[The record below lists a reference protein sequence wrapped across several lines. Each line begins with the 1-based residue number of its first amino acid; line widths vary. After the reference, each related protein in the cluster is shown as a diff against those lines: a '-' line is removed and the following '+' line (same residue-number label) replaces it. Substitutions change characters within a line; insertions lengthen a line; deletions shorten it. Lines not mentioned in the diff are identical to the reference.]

1 MEEENLDPS
10 DINRVNVDKVVES
23 YSGIFYLTK
32 KRKFHAETLG
42 LPLPKHKCSDSSFSS
57 DIVSPLNKN
66 PRVDDVDAHIIK
78 GKIIV
83 VAKDDE
89 PEMGKII
96 IVAKDDEPEIVSGKD
111 SNSYGGDSDSTM
123 SSAEAKIQ
131 LEYPKML
138 LSDMPS
144 TSSVNW
150 ASSSFKNS
158 LYSLDSRIVSKSG
171 ADRVQSQCSGDNS
184 FPHNDFGLNS
194 CQNFD
199 EHVQEFGCQIDYS
212 CLEDENDYS
221 ETCTDKEPRSSN
233 YVLSSGRWS
242 INRETQPTAKKLTID
257 KEFEEY
263 FSMLM
268 M

>member
-42 LPLPKHKCSDSSFSS
+42 LPLPKHKCSASSFSS
-57 DIVSPLNKN
+57 DIVSPLNEN
-66 PRVDDVDAHIIK
+66 PRVDEVDAHIIK

-83 VAKDDE
+83 
-89 PEMGKII
+89 
-96 IVAKDDEPEIVSGKD
+96 VAKDDEPEIVSGKD
-111 SNSYGGDSDSTM
+111 SNSYGGDSGSAM
-123 SSAEAKIQ
+123 SSAEAKMQ

-171 ADRVQSQCSGDNS
+171 ADRVQSPYSGDNS
-184 FPHNDFGLNS
+184 LPHNDFGLNS
-194 CQNFD
+194 CQDFD
-199 EHVQEFGCQIDYS
+199 EHVLEFGCQIDYS
-212 CLEDENDYS
+212 CLEDENDDS

-242 INRETQPTAKKLTID
+242 INRETQPTAEKLTID
-257 KEFEEY
+257 KEFEQY

>member
-1 MEEENLDPS
+1 MMLWMCHC
-10 DINRVNVDKVVES
+10 RVNVDKVVES
-23 YSGIFYLTK
+23 YNGIFYLTK

-57 DIVSPLNKN
+57 DIVSPLNEN
-66 PRVDDVDAHIIK
+66 PRVDDVDTHIIK

-83 VAKDDE
+83 
-89 PEMGKII
+89 
-96 IVAKDDEPEIVSGKD
+96 VAKDDEPEIVSGKD
-111 SNSYGGDSDSTM
+111 SNSYDGDSDSAM

-138 LSDMPS
+138 LPDMPS

-171 ADRVQSQCSGDNS
+171 ADRVQSPYSGDNS
-184 FPHNDFGLNS
+184 IPFNDFGLNS

-199 EHVQEFGCQIDYS
+199 EHVLEFGCEIEYS
-212 CLEDENDYS
+212 CLEDENDNS

-242 INRETQPTAKKLTID
+242 INQGNIAFLTDFFEDKSVFQPFIVTRVSVHLV
-257 KEFEEY
+257 
-263 FSMLM
+263 
-268 M
+268 